1 MINDNKKLKS
11 GKWDQMVDVSPSINE
26 IHSKTGCHIKKI
38 ILISHPTIS
47 MLQRENWN
55 ITKTKAT
62 QQKLIW
68 LSV

>member
-47 MLQRENWN
+47 MLQREN
-55 ITKTKAT
+55 
-62 QQKLIW
+62 
-68 LSV
+68 